1 METRK
6 WAISVALTFVILL
19 IGMVGYQMLI
29 NKQQPLNTLE
39 DPGDTRKRV
48 QVQRFLPQES
58 AHQIPVDG
66 RLTAFEKVNFFANVG
81 GILLP
86 SSTVIKKG
94 TYVRKGTLLF
104 DIDQR
109 KARYQLLAQRSQ
121 LLNSITLMMPDLKLD
136 YPNAYPK
143 WESYLE
149 NFDVESATLEFPEP
163 AGAQEK
169 SFIASRGIQQQFYNI
184 KNGELTL
191 ADFKIYAP
199 FSGVITQALIYP
211 GTMVNPGQQL
221 GAMINNGRFELETA
235 VSEKELRY
243 IVAGASVVLSGSLP
257 EQQWKAKVQ
266 RIGTEVDP
274 ITQNIPVFIS
284 VTGKGLKEGMYLD
297 GAIAGKPL
305 KETVALPK
313 DIILDQSFVYMV
325 VDSTIQRFELDVIKR
340 DGANIYASNVRS
352 DQWIVHSSLVGLFEG
367 QKVVPEQENLP
378 Q

>member
-19 IGMVGYQMLI
+19 IGMIGYQMLI
-29 NKQQPLNTLE
+29 NKQQPLNTLG

-48 QVQRFLPQES
+48 QVQRFLTQES

-136 YPNAYPK
+136 YPDAYPK
-143 WESYLE
+143 WEAYLE
-149 NFDVESATLEFPEP
+149 NFDIEAATSEFPKPE
-163 AGAQEK
+163 GAQEK

-184 KNGELTL
+184 KNGEATLT
-191 ADFKIYAP
+191 DFKIYAP

-243 IVAGASVVLSGSLP
+243 ITAGARVVLSGSLP
-257 EQQWKAKVQ
+257 EQQWKARVQ

-274 ITQNIPVFIS
+274 VTQNIPVFIS
-284 VTGKGLKEGMYLD
+284 VSGKELKEGMYI
-297 GAIAGKPL
+297 GGVIAGKPL

-313 DIILDQSFVYMV
+313 SIIVDQSFVYTIE
-325 VDSTIQRFELDVIKR
+325 DSTIQRFQLDIIKR
-340 DGANIYASNVRS
+340 DEEKVYVANVRS
-352 DQWIVHSSLVGLFEG
+352 DQWIVNSSLVGLFEG
-367 QKVVPEQENLP
+367 QKVIPEQKKLLR
-378 Q
+378 